1 MKRIFAAILA
11 IALSTTVLAQE
22 KFIVAGGGGL
32 KKGSTYSQMLGELSG
47 VCSSDQFQIEEKNTN
62 GGVQNLELLRGS
74 QVEAAMVPTSV
85 LYAMRMDNP
94 ASVSNIKTLFSLH
107 NEEVHLIAYSGE
119 RKEGGYGIGK
129 LKFGQTTIAYNNADD
144 LKGRPVGAVGGSVID
159 ARVLSDLLKLGFQVI
174 SYDDNDK
181 LKAAMVSGEIDA
193 AIVVAGAPSSFV
205 ASLPQNQ
212 YKLLPI
218 RGNNDTN
225 VAYSPTKVQYQNL
238 GGRSVDTLSTQALM
252 VSRNFRSPQMLGN
265 LANLRK
271 CFQDNLEKIQDKRG
285 SHPKWQDVD
294 ASQQG
299 KWEWYSLNASAASQ
313 PVGKKK

>member
-299 KWEWYSLNASAASQ
+299 KWEWYNLNASAASQ
-313 PVGKKK
+313 PTGKKK